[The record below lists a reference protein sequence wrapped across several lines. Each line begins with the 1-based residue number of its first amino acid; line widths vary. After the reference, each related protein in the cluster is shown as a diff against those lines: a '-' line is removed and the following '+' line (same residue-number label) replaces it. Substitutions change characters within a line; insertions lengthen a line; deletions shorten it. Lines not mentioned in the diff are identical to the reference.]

1 MSPQSFLSVLPPV
14 PSVGGQQA
22 DGNGQA
28 TPHLQD
34 HQMTEEKEPVGV
46 SAVREDN
53 KMTTDALPV
62 IMNWSGAVL
71 PGVVTFVFKC
81 YGVADLTTQH
91 N

>member
-1 MSPQSFLSVLPPV
+1 
-14 PSVGGQQA
+14 
-22 DGNGQA
+22 
-28 TPHLQD
+28 
-34 HQMTEEKEPVGV
+34 MTEEKEPVGV

-91 N
+91 NLDEICSIVHINFMSSQTF